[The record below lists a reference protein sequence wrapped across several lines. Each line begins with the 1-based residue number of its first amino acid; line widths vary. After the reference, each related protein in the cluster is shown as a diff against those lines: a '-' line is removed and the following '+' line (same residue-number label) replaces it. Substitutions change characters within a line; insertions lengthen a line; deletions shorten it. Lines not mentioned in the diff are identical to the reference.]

1 MLKTYFAKLL
11 KVKSII
17 TLVLTGVFA
26 YLSIVGNVNAESFMD
41 IFKLIIIFYFGSQV
55 GKREAEEE
63 LENGKGET

>member
-55 GKREAEEE
+55 GKREVEEE
-63 LENGKGET
+63 LENGKGKT